1 MRVLAQT
8 GGHVNDTE
16 LILQANL
23 DRGLPGGGLVVFT
36 AASLGCA
43 LSETV
48 GALDAARAVQGI
60 GASALFAS
68 SLALLANAF
77 PAARERAGA
86 MAAYGATIGGAFAIG
101 PLVGGAITSTLSWR
115 WIFLINLPIGVGALA
130 LTLRRVRESRDRAAR
145 RVDVLG
151 QCLLTT
157 GLFGLVLGLLRAN
170 DDGWSSARTVGALGG
185 AAVLLTGFVIVEWRS
200 RQPMLPLT
208 LFRTPAFTAAQLSAF
223 AISASFFALYLYAT
237 LYLQDVLGLSAV
249 GAGLVYLPGTV
260 TMFIVSGASAAL
272 GERLPPRVMIAGGL
286 ALVGAGL
293 ALMTLAGP
301 HSDWPV
307 ILPGVMVASVGTG
320 LFNPAL
326 SAVALSSAPPAMSGL
341 AAGVNDTARQAG
353 IAVGI
358 AALGALIP
366 AHALHLH
373 SVGYVDGLRE
383 ALLVGAGVAAVGA
396 AAGWRLLGSRSTA
409 AAAHREAA
417 VASAS

>member
-1 MRVLAQT
+1 MRFQPLAS
-8 GGHVNDTE
+8 E
-16 LILQANL
+16 
-23 DRGLPGGGLVVFT
+23 PGRWPLT
-36 AASLGCA
+36 A
-43 LSETV
+43 
-48 GALDAARAVQGI
+48 RR
-60 GASALFAS
+60 SAG
-68 SLALLANAF
+68 
-77 PAARERAGA
+77 R
-86 MAAYGATIGGAFAIG
+86 FAIG

-223 AISASFFALYLYAT
+223 AISASFFALYPYAT

-249 GAGLVYLPGTV
+249 DAGLVYLPGTV